1 MFFFKQKTAYDMRI
15 SDWSSD
21 VCSSDLPFENAPLGP
36 LRCRFGNRPSAISQT
51 DLSGVGRF
59 LFLGLVVD
67 RGGLAQDIEDLLLRG
82 RLVDLFHRGEFAR
95 EEIGRAS
102 CRERVCQYV

>member
-1 MFFFKQKTAYDMRI
+1 MMRRLVI
-15 SDWSSD
+15 GHARARMRWSP
-21 VCSSDLPFENAPLGP
+21 VAEATFGP
-36 LRCRFGNRPSAISQT
+36 LRCRVGNRPSAISQT

-95 EEIGRAS
+95 EAAGGAFEEIGRES
-102 CRERVCQYV
+102 

>member
-1 MFFFKQKTAYDMRI
+1 MP
-15 SDWSSD
+15 WSS
-21 VCSSDLPFENAPLGP
+21 FENAPLGP

-82 RLVDLFHRGEFAR
+82 RLVDLFHRGEFER
-95 EEIGRAS
+95 EAAGGAFENLASRLTLHGRVFGGAPFPDPL
-102 CRERVCQYV
+102 